1 VWCANT
7 APRSETPHRSRGS
20 GNLAYEAPTARVT
33 GFFSQRHDTRS
44 ALEEPPM
51 TQHADQQGAITPGE
65 PPDTP
70 ARERRT
76 RRTLTSLGQGRKQ
89 WLLPFCLSIS
99 FTATIQ
105 TLGLSEF
112 LPVPLALLAA
122 AGWGSAIGL
131 IAIRITNKPTLSA
144 WLEDGFVVVG
154 AVAMAFFAFG
164 GLVGILL
171 LSSALES
178 SSLSGETLV
187 LMFLPSIPLAIMAN
201 APVELLVVPVLL
213 ILGWREGIR
222 RILIV
227 AAAALYFVHRV
238 WTYLVFASDR
248 LDFAQ
253 TEKST
258 TPLTAAERQ
267 QFYTDL
273 HLDDPRWILNLA
285 IFAVFLLAA
294 HFSRVRELNAAT
306 VSAGPPSLRS

>member
-1 VWCANT
+1 VREHHTEVGNPAPIPREREPGVRGANRKDNWVLLPR
-7 APRSETPHRSRGS
+7 APHPIHT
-20 GNLAYEAPTARVT
+20 
-33 GFFSQRHDTRS
+33 
-44 ALEEPPM
+44 LEEPPM
-51 TQHADQQGAITPGE
+51 TQHADQQGAITSGE

-76 RRTLTSLGQGRKQ
+76 RRTLTSLGNGRKQ
-89 WLLPFCLSIS
+89 WLLPFCLSVS
-99 FTATIQ
+99 FTVTIQ

-122 AGWGSAIGL
+122 AGWGIAIGL
-131 IAIRITNKPTLSA
+131 IAILITNKPTLSA
-144 WLEDGFVVVG
+144 WLEDALVVVG

-171 LSSALES
+171 LSSALQS

-187 LMFLPSIPLAIMAN
+187 LMFLPSIPLAIIAN

-213 ILGWREGIR
+213 ILGWRQGTR

-227 AAAALYFVHRV
+227 AAAALYFFHRV

-248 LDFAQ
+248 LDFAE

-306 VSAGPPSLRS
+306 VSAGPQSLRS

>member
-1 VWCANT
+1 
-7 APRSETPHRSRGS
+7 
-20 GNLAYEAPTARVT
+20 
-33 GFFSQRHDTRS
+33 
-44 ALEEPPM
+44 M
-51 TQHADQQGAITPGE
+51 TQDADQQRAITPGE
-65 PPDTP
+65 APDAP
-70 ARERRT
+70 ARESRT
-76 RRTLTSLGQGRKQ
+76 TSTLSSLGKGRKE
-89 WLLPFCLSIS
+89 WLLPLCLSVS
-99 FTATIQ
+99 FTVAIQ

-112 LPVPLALLAA
+112 LLVPLALLAA
-122 AGWGSAIGL
+122 VAWGIAIGL
-131 IAIRITNKPTLSA
+131 IAILIRNKLTVSA
-144 WLEDGFVVVG
+144 WLEDALVIVG

-171 LSSALES
+171 LSSALKS

-187 LMFLPSIPLAIMAN
+187 LMFLPSIPLAIIAN
-201 APVELLVVPVLL
+201 VPMELLVIPVLL
-213 ILGWREGIR
+213 IIGWREGTR

-227 AAAALYFVHRV
+227 VAAALYFVHRV

-267 QFYTDL
+267 QFYGDL

-294 HFSRVRELNAAT
+294 YFSRVRELKL
-306 VSAGPPSLRS
+306 LRPGG

>member
-1 VWCANT
+1 
-7 APRSETPHRSRGS
+7 
-20 GNLAYEAPTARVT
+20 
-33 GFFSQRHDTRS
+33 
-44 ALEEPPM
+44 M
-51 TQHADQQGAITPGE
+51 TQDADQQRAITPGE

-76 RRTLTSLGQGRKQ
+76 TRSPRTSLGKGRKQ
-89 WLLPFCLSIS
+89 WLLPLCLSVS
-99 FTATIQ
+99 FTVAVQ

-112 LPVPLALLAA
+112 LPFPLALLAA
-122 AGWGSAIGL
+122 AGWGIAIGL
-131 IAIRITNKPTLSA
+131 IAIRIRSKVTLSG
-144 WLEDGFVVVG
+144 WLEDALVVVG

-187 LMFLPSIPLAIMAN
+187 LMFLPSIPLAIIAN

-213 ILGWREGIR
+213 ILGWREGTR

-258 TPLTAAERQ
+258 APLTAAERQ

-294 HFSRVRELNAAT
+294 HFSRVRELTLRQAASEVHAKRRRERAQRDRRREKLAIDVLTPLGERDATIAAT
-306 VSAGPPSLRS
+306 EHRAAPRCRR

>member
-1 VWCANT
+1 
-7 APRSETPHRSRGS
+7 
-20 GNLAYEAPTARVT
+20 
-33 GFFSQRHDTRS
+33 
-44 ALEEPPM
+44 M
-51 TQHADQQGAITPGE
+51 TQHADQERAITPGE

-70 ARERRT
+70 AREGRT
-76 RRTLTSLGQGRKQ
+76 RSTFTSLGKGRKQ
-89 WLLPFCLSIS
+89 WLLPFCLSVS
-99 FTATIQ
+99 FTVTIQ

-131 IAIRITNKPTLSA
+131 IAIRIRSRLRLSA
-144 WLEDGFVVVG
+144 WLEDGLVVVG
-154 AVAMAFFAFG
+154 AVSMAFFAFG

-171 LSSALES
+171 LNSALQS
-178 SSLSGETLV
+178 SSLTGETLV
-187 LMFLPSIPLAIMAN
+187 LMFLPSIPLAIIAN
-201 APVELLVVPVLL
+201 APVELVVVPVLL
-213 ILGWREGIR
+213 ILGWRQGIR

-294 HFSRVRELNAAT
+294 HFSRLRELDAET
-306 VSAGPPSLRS
+306 VSAGPQSPRS

>member
-1 VWCANT
+1 VVREHRTEVGNPALIPREREPGVRGANRKGNRVLL
-7 APRSETPHRSRGS
+7 PR
-20 GNLAYEAPTARVT
+20 AR
-33 GFFSQRHDTRS
+33 TRS
-44 ALEEPPM
+44 TLEEPPM
-51 TQHADQQGAITPGE
+51 TQHADQQRAITPGE

-76 RRTLTSLGQGRKQ
+76 RSTPTSLGQGRKQ

-99 FTATIQ
+99 FTLAIQ

-131 IAIRITNKPTLSA
+131 IAIRISNKVRLSA
-144 WLEDGFVVVG
+144 WVEDALVVVG

-171 LSSALES
+171 LSSALQS

-187 LMFLPSIPLAIMAN
+187 LMFLPSIPLAIIAN

-213 ILGWREGIR
+213 ILGWRQGTR

-258 TPLTAAERQ
+258 TPLTTAERQ

-306 VSAGPPSLRS
+306 VSAGPESLRS

>member
-1 VWCANT
+1 VVREHRTEVGNPAPIPREREPGVRGANRKGNRVLL
-7 APRSETPHRSRGS
+7 PR
-20 GNLAYEAPTARVT
+20 AR
-33 GFFSQRHDTRS
+33 TRS
-44 ALEEPPM
+44 TLEEPPM
-51 TQHADQQGAITPGE
+51 TQHADQQRAITPGE

-76 RRTLTSLGQGRKQ
+76 RSTLTSLGQGRKQ
-89 WLLPFCLSIS
+89 WLLPFCLSIA
-99 FTATIQ
+99 FTLAIQ

-131 IAIRITNKPTLSA
+131 IAIRIRSKLRLSA
-144 WLEDGFVVVG
+144 WFEDGLVVVG
-154 AVAMAFFAFG
+154 AVSMAFFAFG

-171 LSSALES
+171 LSSALQS

-187 LMFLPSIPLAIMAN
+187 LMFLPSIPLAIIAN
-201 APVELLVVPVLL
+201 APVELVVVPGLL
-213 ILGWREGIR
+213 ILGWRQGIR
-222 RILIV
+222 RILTV

-253 TEKST
+253 AQKST

-294 HFSRVRELNAAT
+294 HFSRLSELNIGT
-306 VSAGPPSLRS
+306 VSAGPQSLRS

>member
-1 VWCANT
+1 
-7 APRSETPHRSRGS
+7 
-20 GNLAYEAPTARVT
+20 
-33 GFFSQRHDTRS
+33 
-44 ALEEPPM
+44 M
-51 TQHADQQGAITPGE
+51 TQHADQQRAINSGE

-70 ARERRT
+70 ARERLTT
-76 RRTLTSLGQGRKQ
+76 RSTLTSLGKGRKQ
-89 WLLPFCLSIS
+89 WLLPFCLSVS
-99 FTATIQ
+99 FTVAIQ

-112 LPVPLALLAA
+112 LPIPLALLAA
-122 AGWGSAIGL
+122 AAWGIAIGL
-131 IAIRITNKPTLSA
+131 IAIRIRDKLTLTA
-144 WLEDGFVVVG
+144 WLEDALVVVG

-171 LSSALES
+171 LSSALMS

-201 APVELLVVPVLL
+201 APMELLVVPVLL
-213 ILGWREGIR
+213 IIGWREGTR

-248 LDFAQ
+248 LNFAQ

-267 QFYTDL
+267 QFYGDL

-294 HFSRVRELNAAT
+294 HFSRVRELHAAT
-306 VSAGPPSLRS
+306 ASYGPQSVRS

>member
-1 VWCANT
+1 
-7 APRSETPHRSRGS
+7 
-20 GNLAYEAPTARVT
+20 
-33 GFFSQRHDTRS
+33 
-44 ALEEPPM
+44 M
-51 TQHADQQGAITPGE
+51 TQHADQQRAITPGE

-76 RRTLTSLGQGRKQ
+76 TRSTLTSLGKGRKQ
-89 WLLPFCLSIS
+89 WLLPFCLSVS
-99 FTATIQ
+99 FTVAIQ

-112 LPVPLALLAA
+112 LPVSLALPAA
-122 AGWGSAIGL
+122 AGWGIAIGM
-131 IAIRITNKPTLSA
+131 IAIRIRNNLTLSA
-144 WLEDGFVVVG
+144 WLEDALVVVG

-171 LSSALES
+171 LSSALKS

-187 LMFLPSIPLAIMAN
+187 LMFLPSIPLAIIAN
-201 APVELLVVPVLL
+201 VPVELLVVPVLL
-213 ILGWREGIR
+213 ILGWREGTR

-227 AAAALYFVHRV
+227 VAAALYFVHRV

-267 QFYTDL
+267 QFYADL

-285 IFAVFLLAA
+285 IFAVFLFAA
-294 HFSRVRELNAAT
+294 HFSRVRELHAAT
-306 VSAGPPSLRS
+306 VSAGAQSLHS

>member
-1 VWCANT
+1 
-7 APRSETPHRSRGS
+7 
-20 GNLAYEAPTARVT
+20 
-33 GFFSQRHDTRS
+33 
-44 ALEEPPM
+44 M
-51 TQHADQQGAITPGE
+51 TQDADQQRAITPGE

-70 ARERRT
+70 ARERRAT
-76 RRTLTSLGQGRKQ
+76 MSPTSLGNGRKQ
-89 WLLPFCLSIS
+89 WLLPFCLSVS
-99 FTATIQ
+99 FTVAIQ

-122 AGWGSAIGL
+122 AGWGIAIGL
-131 IAIRITNKPTLSA
+131 IAIRTTNKLTLSA
-144 WLEDGFVVVG
+144 WLEDALVVIG

-164 GLVGILL
+164 GFVGILL
-171 LSSALES
+171 LSSALKS

-213 ILGWREGIR
+213 ILGWREGTR

-248 LDFAQ
+248 LDFAE

-258 TPLTAAERQ
+258 TPLTTAERQ
-267 QFYTDL
+267 QFYADL

-285 IFAVFLLAA
+285 IFAVFLFAA
-294 HFSRVRELNAAT
+294 HFSRVRQLNAAT
-306 VSAGPPSLRS
+306 VSAGSRAQTSDRR

>member
-1 VWCANT
+1 
-7 APRSETPHRSRGS
+7 
-20 GNLAYEAPTARVT
+20 
-33 GFFSQRHDTRS
+33 
-44 ALEEPPM
+44 M
-51 TQHADQQGAITPGE
+51 TQHADQQRAITPGE

-70 ARERRT
+70 ARETRT
-76 RRTLTSLGQGRKQ
+76 TRGTPTSLGKGRKQ

-99 FTATIQ
+99 FTVTIQ

-131 IAIRITNKPTLSA
+131 IAIRIRSKLRLSA
-144 WLEDGFVVVG
+144 WFEDGLVVVG
-154 AVAMAFFAFG
+154 TVSMAFFAFG
-164 GLVGILL
+164 GLVGISL
-171 LSSALES
+171 LSSALQS

-187 LMFLPSIPLAIMAN
+187 LMFLPSIPLAIIAN
-201 APVELLVVPVLL
+201 APVELVVVPVLL
-213 ILGWREGIR
+213 ILGWRQGIR

-253 TEKST
+253 TQKST

-294 HFSRVRELNAAT
+294 NFSRVRELNAAT
-306 VSAGPPSLRS
+306 VSAGPQSLRS

>member
-1 VWCANT
+1 
-7 APRSETPHRSRGS
+7 
-20 GNLAYEAPTARVT
+20 
-33 GFFSQRHDTRS
+33 
-44 ALEEPPM
+44 M
-51 TQHADQQGAITPGE
+51 TQDADQQRAITPGE
-65 PPDTP
+65 PRDTP
-70 ARERRT
+70 ARGRRT
-76 RRTLTSLGQGRKQ
+76 TSTLTSLGKGRKQ
-89 WLLPFCLSIS
+89 WLLPFCLSVS
-99 FTATIQ
+99 FTVAIQ

-122 AGWGSAIGL
+122 AGWGIGIGL
-131 IAIRITNKPTLSA
+131 IAIRIRSKVTLSA
-144 WLEDGFVVVG
+144 WLEDALVVLG

-171 LSSALES
+171 LSSALKS

-201 APVELLVVPVLL
+201 APMELLVVPVLL
-213 ILGWREGIR
+213 ILGWREGTR
-222 RILIV
+222 RILIG

-248 LDFAQ
+248 LDFAE

-267 QFYTDL
+267 QFYAEL

-294 HFSRVRELNAAT
+294 HFSRVRELKAAT
-306 VSAGPPSLRS
+306 GSAGSQRPHSRSSMTKSEELGTS

>member
-1 VWCANT
+1 
-7 APRSETPHRSRGS
+7 
-20 GNLAYEAPTARVT
+20 
-33 GFFSQRHDTRS
+33 
-44 ALEEPPM
+44 M
-51 TQHADQQGAITPGE
+51 TQEADQQRAITPGE
-65 PPDTP
+65 PPADTP

-76 RRTLTSLGQGRKQ
+76 TMSTLTSLGKGRKQ
-89 WLLPFCLSIS
+89 WLPPFCLSVS
-99 FTATIQ
+99 FTVAIQ

-122 AGWGSAIGL
+122 AAWGIGIGL
-131 IAIRITNKPTLSA
+131 IAIRIGNKVTLSA
-144 WLEDGFVVVG
+144 WLEDALVVVG

-171 LSSALES
+171 LSSALKS

-201 APVELLVVPVLL
+201 APVELFVFPVLL
-213 ILGWREGIR
+213 ILGWREGTR

-248 LDFAQ
+248 LDFAE

-258 TPLTAAERQ
+258 TSLTTADRQ
-267 QFYTDL
+267 QSYTDL
-273 HLDDPRWILNLA
+273 HLDDPRWVLNLA
-285 IFAVFLLAA
+285 IFAVLLLAA
-294 HFSRVRELNAAT
+294 HFSRVRELNAAA
-306 VSAGPPSLRS
+306 VSAGSQGPDSRSSMTK

>member
-1 VWCANT
+1 M
-7 APRSETPHRSRGS
+7 SRLTWLGK
-20 GNLAYEAPTARVT
+20 GN
-33 GFFSQRHDTRS
+33 
-44 ALEEPPM
+44 
-51 TQHADQQGAITPGE
+51 
-65 PPDTP
+65 
-70 ARERRT
+70 
-76 RRTLTSLGQGRKQ
+76 Q
-89 WLLPFCLSIS
+89 WLLPFCLSVS
-99 FTATIQ
+99 FTVAIQ

-122 AGWGSAIGL
+122 AGWGVAIGL
-131 IAIRITNKPTLSA
+131 IAIRIRNKVTLSA
-144 WLEDGFVVVG
+144 WLEDALVVLG

-164 GLVGILL
+164 GLAGVLL
-171 LSSALES
+171 LSSALKS

-213 ILGWREGIR
+213 ILGWRAGTR

-248 LDFAQ
+248 LDFAE

-285 IFAVFLLAA
+285 IFAFFLLAA
-294 HFSRVRELNAAT
+294 HFSRVRELKAAS
-306 VSAGPPSLRS
+306 VSAGSQRPLQIVDDEIRTIGDILTRPLLRGTRAGLSPRAPPSRVEPRLRLRRQARPPAPPCCRRARTVHLSG